1 MALDPSA
8 ADTLAVAGRMAVMV
22 GAGDAG
28 LELCEK
34 AVALD
39 PVGVMPRGYLA
50 SAYRSLERFD
60 EAEAQWRAILEL
72 SPDAIGVRSF
82 LGEALL
88 QKGQATLALAMILK
102 ESAGYY
108 RLNGLSIVYHAV
120 GQKEASDLALRELI
134 EKYADNAAYQV
145 AEVYAYRGEKDNAFE
160 WFDRAYRQRDSGM
173 TNFGDDALLANIRN
187 DPRYTAMLRKL
198 KLPEVRRN

>member
-8 ADTLAVAGRMAVMV
+8 ADTLAVAGRMAVML

-39 PVGVMPRGYLA
+39 PVGVMPRGFLA
-50 SAYRSLERFD
+50 SAYKSVERFD

-82 LGEALL
+82 LGETLL
-88 QKGQATLALAMILK
+88 QKGQATPALEMMLK

-108 RLNGLSIVYHAV
+108 RLYGLSIAYHAL

-134 EKYADNAAYQV
+134 EKYADNAAYQI

-160 WFDRAYRQRDSGM
+160 WFDHAYRQRDSGM

-198 KLPEVRRN
+198 KLSEVRRD